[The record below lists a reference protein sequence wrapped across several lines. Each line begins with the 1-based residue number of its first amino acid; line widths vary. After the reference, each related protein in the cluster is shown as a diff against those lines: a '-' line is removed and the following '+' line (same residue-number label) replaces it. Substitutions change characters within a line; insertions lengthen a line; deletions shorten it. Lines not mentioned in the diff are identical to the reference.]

1 MNKIVLLWMIM
12 ISGLIAQTEETFE
25 AYLENLATEFDIEQI
40 QADSANLSRA
50 VILDVREK
58 NEFEVSRLKNAIWVG
73 YNNFEISKINS
84 ISIEQEIIVY
94 CSVGYRSS
102 EIGVELTV
110 SGFKNVKNLYGGIFK
125 WANEGRPLYND
136 STQTIEIHAFNN
148 EWGRFLTNPDLVKVY

>member
-73 YNNFEISKINS
+73 YDDFDLSRIDSTDKDR
-84 ISIEQEIIVY
+84 EIIVY

-102 EIGVELTV
+102 KIGEELIK

-125 WANEGRPLYND
+125 WANENRPLYND
-136 STQTIEIHAFNN
+136 SKQTAEVHAYNRK
-148 EWGRFLTNPDLVKVY
+148 WGRFLTNPALVRVY